1 VYGTDAGTVAPLKHL
16 ASITQAGL
24 GFTRGLIWLEDAHY
38 DADKADTNNP
48 AASQRQHTFVWDNVG
63 FDGPFT
69 YRDLSFDAL
78 DNTQARGD
86 GTVNLG
92 KLSESNQNATWDVV
106 GMPANPTAEAVRVL
120 FSFFHYDPPTVL
132 NVTVNGHTHQV
143 AWPFPNRLG
152 FTWRTFAVTIP
163 IQDLV
168 AGTNSV
174 TIGGDQPM
182 VTSNVN
188 IVLVNAGASPTGS
201 PTEAPVPTDTPM
213 ATPADTPTDA
223 VPPNGPV
230 PTDTPVPPA
239 DET

>member
-1 VYGTDAGTVAPLKHL
+1 
-16 ASITQAGL
+16 
-24 GFTRGLIWLEDAHY
+24 
-38 DADKADTNNP
+38 
-48 AASQRQHTFVWDNVG
+48 
-63 FDGPFT
+63 
-69 YRDLSFDAL
+69 
-78 DNTQARGD
+78 
-86 GTVNLG
+86 
-92 KLSESNQNATWDVV
+92 
-106 GMPANPTAEAVRVL
+106 VL

-132 NVTVNGHTHQV
+132 NLTVNGHAHHV

-174 TIGGDQPM
+174 TIGGDQPI

-201 PTEAPVPTDTPM
+201 PTEVPVPTDTPM

-230 PTDTPVPPA
+230 PMDTPMPPA
-239 DET
+239 DDT